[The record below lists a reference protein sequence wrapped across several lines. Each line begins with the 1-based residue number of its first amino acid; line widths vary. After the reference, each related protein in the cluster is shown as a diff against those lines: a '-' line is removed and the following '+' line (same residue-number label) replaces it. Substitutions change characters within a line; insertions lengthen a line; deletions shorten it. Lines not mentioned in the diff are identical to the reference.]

1 MEILI
6 RAAQLVLS
14 LSILVII
21 HEFGHFAFARLFKTR
36 VEKFYLFFNP
46 WFSLF
51 KKKIGDTE
59 YGIGWLP
66 LGGYVKIAGMIDE
79 SMDKE
84 QMEQPAKPD
93 EFRSKTSWQRL
104 LIMVGGVLF
113 NLILAVIIYI
123 GVLWTYGEEY
133 LPTEEAKYGVVCSE
147 TAEEL
152 GFKDGDKILTFE
164 GEKIENFYDIVPTLL
179 LNQDGIVKVDR
190 DGTTKSIKMT
200 ASKIGILVENAKS
213 KEPLFVPRFPFIVN
227 GFSNGSGAQKAG
239 IEKGDALLAVNGVS
253 CKYYDTFVEQL
264 SGKESKTIDVT
275 VLRNNDSITTALTL
289 DGAAKIGVYAKPLN
303 ELFNFKTLD
312 YTFAQAIPAGMKKS
326 GLEVSNYLKQLKL
339 IVNPETK
346 AYKSLGGFGTIAS
359 IFPTYWNWEAFWSM
373 TAFLSI
379 ILAVMNILPIPALD
393 GGHVLFLLYE
403 MVTRRKPGDKFM
415 EYAQMAGLIIVLGLV
430 LFANLN
436 DVLRLFQ

>member
-6 RAAQLVLS
+6 RASQLVLS

-59 YGIGWLP
+59 YGVGWLP

-84 QMEQPAKPD
+84 QMKLPAKPD
-93 EFRSKTSWQRL
+93 EFRSKTTWQRL

-113 NLILAVIIYI
+113 NLILAVFIYI
-123 GVLWTYGEEY
+123 GVLWAYGEQY
-133 LPTEEAKYGVVCSE
+133 LPTEEVKYGIVCSD
-147 TAEEL
+147 TAKEI
-152 GFKDGDKILTFE
+152 GFENGDVILTID
-164 GEKIENFYDIVPTLL
+164 GKKVENFSDLVPEML
-179 LNQDGIVKVDR
+179 LNENAKVKVDR
-190 DGTTKSIKMT
+190 NGKKETVYMS
-200 ASKIGILVENAKS
+200 ASKVALLVENSKS
-213 KEPLFVPRFPFIVN
+213 KQPLFVPRFPFYV
-227 GFSNGSGAQKAG
+227 GDFSAESGAKEAG
-239 IEKGDALLAVNGVS
+239 LQVDDKLVAINGVLS
-253 CKYYDTFVEQL
+253 DYYDLIVQELEGKQGQTVQL
-264 SGKESKTIDVT
+264 SYLRGADTITAPVTLSDEAKLGIYPKNLSK
-275 VLRNNDSITTALTL
+275 
-289 DGAAKIGVYAKPLN
+289 
-303 ELFNFKTLD
+303 LFNYKTNEYNL
-312 YTFAQAIPAGMKKS
+312 AQAIPAGVKKS
-326 GLEVSNYLKQLKL
+326 GEEVRNYLKQLKL

-359 IFPTYWNWEAFWSM
+359 IFPTSWNWHAFWSM

-415 EYAQMAGLIIVLGLV
+415 EYAQLAGLIIVLGLV
-430 LFANLN
+430 LYANLN
-436 DVLRLFQ
+436 DVLRLF